1 MKIIL
6 PQKLSLIEVCKEF
19 EYMQQALLSRQNLSL
34 LGDKKLFVLLYNA
47 VDVALYYGTEQNEA
61 IKHHV
66 QYLASFAKKF
76 LIDTPLNARSIRQ
89 LHSNI
94 LPPDIHSDFI
104 YDDFGSKTQKI
115 KRGRYR
121 TINTYLKDVHG
132 RETDFTHYE
141 DIEEALEVSIGRYN
155 CSQKKINDIAH
166 FILDFYAIH
175 PFMDGNGKV
184 ARVLLDILLIKSN
197 YYPSFYH
204 KSYKKYQ
211 DKFQKIYADYT
222 SSELKNKEQYIVE
235 FISALLR
242 PVYKENYF
250 S

>member
-6 PQKLSLIEVCKEF
+6 PKKLSLVEVCKEF
-19 EYMQQALLSRQNLSL
+19 EYMQQALLSRQDISL
-34 LGDKKLFVLLYNA
+34 LEDEKLFVLLYNA
-47 VDVALYYGTEQNEA
+47 IDVALYYQAEQNEA
-61 IKHHV
+61 IEHHV
-66 QYLASFAKKF
+66 QYLVSFAKTF
-76 LIDTPLNARSIRQ
+76 LIDTSLNVQSIRQ

-94 LPPDIHSDFI
+94 LPPGIQSNFI
-104 YDDFGSKTQKI
+104 YDAFGSKIQKI
-115 KRGRYR
+115 QRGEYR
-121 TINTYLKDVHG
+121 TINTYLKDADG
-132 RETDFTHYE
+132 REVDFVHHE
-141 DIEEALEVSIGRYN
+141 DIEEVLVVSIDRYN
-155 CSQKKINDIAH
+155 GSQKKIDDIAH

-204 KSYKKYQ
+204 KSYRKYQ

-222 SSELKNKEQYIVE
+222 SSKSAYKEQYIAE